1 LMIALLVLT
10 LMIGAYVGANCAA
23 QRTSEEM
30 HERTVAIQDANR
42 VIEQIRNLS
51 NTEGL
56 TFPSGTVT
64 VYPDGGTV
72 TNASVVVTANY
83 QLLSLKGEGLGI
95 YSARFVPE
103 VSEEELVEIRVEAKD
118 AAGNSGQKRLNLKP
132 SGYWMHV
139 VKENAVFYFFPLLFI
154 FYILLLT
161 VKEIRFFLGR
171 TGLRGKKQ
179 QLLLLKKKLQE
190 DFYAKNVVSKQ
201 TYDLRNAE
209 LNTELN
215 EVRAKLDLIEQKG
228 G

>member
-1 LMIALLVLT
+1 
-10 LMIGAYVGANCAA
+10 
-23 QRTSEEM
+23 
-30 HERTVAIQDANR
+30 
-42 VIEQIRNLS
+42 
-51 NTEGL
+51 
-56 TFPSGTVT
+56 
-64 VYPDGGTV
+64 
-72 TNASVVVTANY
+72 
-83 QLLSLKGEGLGI
+83 
-95 YSARFVPE
+95 
-103 VSEEELVEIRVEAKD
+103 
-118 AAGNSGQKRLNLKP
+118 
-132 SGYWMHV
+132 MHV